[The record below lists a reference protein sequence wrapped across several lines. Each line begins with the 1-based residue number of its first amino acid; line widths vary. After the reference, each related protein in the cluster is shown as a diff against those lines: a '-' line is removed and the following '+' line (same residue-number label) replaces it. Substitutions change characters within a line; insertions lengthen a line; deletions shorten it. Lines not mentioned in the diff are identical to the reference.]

1 MARPRSE
8 RAHEAVLAA
17 ALKLIA
23 DKGID
28 VTSVDAIAELSGV
41 SKATIYK
48 YWRTKE
54 SLCLEAISQ
63 VSGGLPAFDSGDPRS
78 GLIELVRYIG
88 RARQLKKGGLGKI
101 WPRIMAARHGQS
113 YICAGIARAVRCAT
127 PGAVDLD
134 SGTSRRAGQTS
145 LRHRCRLRHGFIVR
159 TGDASALCENAY
171 AFRYAG
177 KSGRRLLDGERRACS
192 GLASQASVSEVGPPH
207 FQSSWA
213 LDSPAFFSMW
223 LCLSGTFFKKTFST
237 MPMVITIALDK
248 NTN

>member
-101 WPRIMAARHGQS
+101 WPRIMAHAMGNPTF
-113 YICAGIARAVRCAT
+113 ARALRAQFDA
-127 PGAVDLD
+127 P
-134 SGTSRRAGQTS
+134 RRARLTS
-145 LRHRCRLRHGFIVR
+145 ILEQAVAQGKLRSGIDVDFAMDLLFGPVMHRHFAR
-159 TGDASALCENAY
+159 TPMPFDMPEKVVDAFWTANVAP
-171 AFRYAG
+171 APG
-177 KSGRRLLDGERRACS
+177 WRRKPR
-192 GLASQASVSEVGPPH
+192 
-207 FQSSWA
+207 
-213 LDSPAFFSMW
+213 
-223 LCLSGTFFKKTFST
+223 
-237 MPMVITIALDK
+237 
-248 NTN
+248 